1 MGRSR
6 ANEPSLASDRMGKAG
21 VLPWLLGV
29 VLLLALSLRLWGI
42 NFGLPY
48 LYHPDE
54 PVFIQIAQRIFKTG
68 DLNPH
73 FFEYGSLFFYLHAL
87 AYVPYFLIGKLAGIF
102 RVPNDIPELEMI
114 TMAVGRAP
122 MPTAV
127 LMERSLTVI
136 CGWAIVLLVFLIG
149 RKLTGRTWGG
159 LLTALLVA
167 VSPIN
172 VNNSRFATPDI
183 MVTCFALVVLWLAMQ
198 MLASDRTWLYILAG
212 VAIGLTASI
221 KVNGVLIAGCVVMA
235 HFLRSG
241 AKGLRDYRIYL
252 AAVLALL
259 SFLLTSPYILLDFYH
274 FSIDFTR
281 LTAQYTKGHP
291 GMEGEPVR
299 YYLRTLW
306 TVEGPVSVLAVL
318 GLAFGVWA
326 RFKPIYVVAAYPSL
340 YSVLIANLVVRNERT
355 LLPVLPFLA
364 LLAAY
369 FVAVLF
375 DRLLVAR
382 PLSALLSGK
391 SSLAWHTRAQ
401 PLTRSDSAPVYHGA
415 RQEQRAL
422 LICLLLVVIVVAVP
436 FWRTVDAAR
445 QITGVD
451 SREMARRWIEPNI
464 PHGTRIAVESYA
476 PFVDPRAYQVLGVPQ
491 MRDHSADW
499 YLERGY
505 SYLIFSSGMY
515 GRYYADP
522 GRYSQQIVDYDKLL
536 GACTATHTF
545 RSVPWVQEVHICRL
559 TAN

>member
-1 MGRSR
+1 MGRGG
-6 ANEPSLASDRMGKAG
+6 ANEPSLASDPMREAG
-21 VLPWLLGV
+21 VLSWLLGV

-73 FFEYGSLFFYLHAL
+73 FFEYGSLFFYLQAL
-87 AYVPYFLIGKLAGIF
+87 AYGPYFLIGKLAGIF

-127 LMERSLTVI
+127 LMERSITVVY
-136 CGWAIVLLVFLIG
+136 GVAIVLLVFLIG

-172 VNNSRFATPDI
+172 VSNSRFATPDI
-183 MVTCFALVVLWLAMQ
+183 MVTCLALAVLWLAMRI
-198 MLASDRTWLYILAG
+198 LSSNHTWLYLLAG
-212 VAIGLTASI
+212 VAIGLTASV
-221 KVNGVLIAGCVVMA
+221 KVNGVLTAGCVVMA

-241 AKGLRDYRIYL
+241 IKGLRDYRIYL

-259 SFLLTSPYILLDFYH
+259 SFLLTSPYILLDFDH
-274 FSIDFTR
+274 FASDFTR
-281 LTAQYTKGHP
+281 LTAQYTTGHP

-299 YYLRTLW
+299 YYLRSLW
-306 TVEGPVSVLAVL
+306 FVEGPVSVLAVL
-318 GLAFGVWA
+318 GLAVGMWA
-326 RFKPIYVVAAYPSL
+326 RFKPVYVVAAFPIL
-340 YSVLIANLVVRNERT
+340 YSALIANLVVRNERT
-355 LLPVLPFLA
+355 LLPMLPFLS

-369 FVAVLF
+369 FITTLF
-375 DRLLVAR
+375 DRLL
-382 PLSALLSGK
+382 LSRSL
-391 SSLAWHTRAQ
+391 SSLLPKKSPLMWHTRAK
-401 PLTRSDSAPVYHGA
+401 PLARSDSHSLWRGA
-415 RQEQRAL
+415 RQQHLAL

-445 QITGVD
+445 HITGVD
-451 SREMARRWIEPNI
+451 SREMARQWIEPNV
-464 PHGTRIAVESYA
+464 PHGTRIAVESYG
-476 PFVDPRAYQVLGVPQ
+476 PFVDPRAYQVLGVLQ
-491 MRDHSADW
+491 MRDHPIDW
-499 YLERGY
+499 YLERSY

-522 GRYSQQIVDYDKLL
+522 GRYGQQIADYDKLF

-545 RSVPWVQEVHICRL
+545 RSIPWVQEVRICRL
-559 TAN
+559 MVN